1 MTKSAAE
8 VFKDVMALSAAE
20 REELARLLAM
30 QSDSDWVSPQIEQ
43 AWLAEARRR
52 DKAVDDG
59 TEALIPAE
67 EAMRELR
74 KRYGG

>member
-8 VFKDVMALSAAE
+8 VFKDVLALSAAD
-20 REELARLLAM
+20 REELVRLLTM
-30 QSDSDWVSPQIEQ
+30 QPDSDWASPQIEQ
-43 AWLAEARRR
+43 AWLAEAKRR
-52 DKAVDDG
+52 DKVVDDG